1 MSRPQ
6 LTPQNP
12 QAGNFGI
19 PNFRGGSNAAQVS
32 QVARSLAGL
41 SQTLRSSYTGAN
53 ANSQTQGEQNRL
65 IEQSRALYMSDP
77 KEWERQFEKQK
88 AQIEAQRQKSLSGL
102 RKLFKAGKN
111 VDISNLSA
119 FQNGGAFARGQLLA
133 RQSYGGAL
141 DNPNLLSLEVNPEET
156 FKDLREAVSEN
167 PEFIAIKDNPFAMQ
181 AYNDVVET
189 YEEAFRK
196 KHSEFRSEILKEAN
210 ENAFFQ
216 NTNSVFQDW
225 VKSFNKRYKPDELA
239 EKPFVASLNSIF
251 FVDPE
256 KTEEVIDNYL
266 IPHILQ
272 ISSEGDDEKAK
283 KVFNKLLKLKL
294 NDKGATFGSNFTGD
308 KIKKVYEQILE
319 FRNQKTEADY
329 AVIRSTIRGATLKN
343 QLIDGTARKAIQDLV
358 TKGKISESSFLS
370 FITTPEYNRLLE
382 AGAPI
387 IKGLDLE
394 TLEEYQ
400 TNNAPLP
407 QYVMDA
413 VRASSASD
421 DKKYQITSDSATNAS
436 FDDFQKS
443 DEYEDIIG
451 GLERYLNPASV
462 GLIADAPVGRG
473 KSPLSSSL
481 SFWTEDVV
489 AQIFNK
495 GGEGDF
501 YLNEDLQQDIK
512 NKIKGVY
519 TKELRKRHK
528 ELVDAYKTDDQSTA
542 EDWPNLEQEL
552 FDKFLEDADYD
563 AKVQARQT
571 LALYLLKSV
580 ENQGL
585 GVQFPK
591 GEDEDAQFTTD
602 AGQNLYNAIEK
613 LKNEKSS
620 KSLVTTFTD
629 KFTKDFLREIKNKKV
644 RQHFKTL
651 FETSDE

>member
-41 SQTLRSSYTGAN
+41 SQTLRGYYTGPN
-53 ANSQTQGEQNRL
+53 SNSQTQGEQNRL

-77 KEWERQFEKQK
+77 EEWERQFEKQK

-119 FQNGGAFARGQLLA
+119 FQNGGAVARGQILA

-141 DNPNLLSLEVNPEET
+141 DNPKLLSLEVYPEEK
-156 FKDLREAVSEN
+156 FKEIRELISED

-210 ENAFFQ
+210 ETAFFQ
-216 NTNSVFQDW
+216 STDSVFQDW
-225 VKSFNKRYKPDELA
+225 IKSFKKNKPDKLA
-239 EKPFVASLNSIF
+239 EKPLVDSLNSIF

-283 KVFNKLLKLKL
+283 KVFKKLLGLKL
-294 NDKGATFGSNFTGD
+294 NNQGATFGSNFTGD

-329 AVIRSTIRGATLKN
+329 AVIKSTIRGAVLKN
-343 QLIDGTARKAIQDLV
+343 QLIDNTARETIEDLV
-358 TKGKISESSFLS
+358 NKGKIAESSYLS

-382 AGAPI
+382 RGAPI

-400 TNNAPLP
+400 QNNAPLP
-407 QYVMDA
+407 EYVIDA

-443 DEYEDIIG
+443 DKYEDIIS

-462 GLIADAPVGRG
+462 GLIADAPVGKG

-489 AQIFNK
+489 SSIFDK
-495 GGEGDF
+495 VGKGDF

-528 ELVDAYKTDDQSTA
+528 ELVDAYKTDNQSTA
-542 EDWPNLEQEL
+542 EDWPNLEEEL
-552 FDKFLEDADYD
+552 FDKFLEDRDYD

-585 GVQFPK
+585 GVEFPK
-591 GEDEDAQFTTD
+591 GGDEDAQFTND
-602 AGQNLYNAIEK
+602 AGQNLYNAIQK
-613 LKNEKSS
+613 LKKEESS
-620 KSLVTTFTD
+620 KYLVTTFTP
-629 KFTKDFLREIKNKKV
+629 KFTKEFLKEIKNKQV